1 MNESET
7 PTPEEIKP
15 EPQVSTEAARI
26 AELEGEILKLKDSIL
41 RSQADQQNQQRRHRQ
56 ERENTRR
63 PI

>member
-26 AELEGEILKLKDSIL
+26 AEIKGLDS
-41 RSQADQQNQQRRHRQ
+41 A
-56 ERENTRR
+56 
-63 PI
+63 